1 MSNSSETHVSFSNDQ
16 QVMVL
21 QEPVTYTRGKL
32 VAEFNLID
40 EHYIHD
46 VTNDGFLE

>member
-32 VAEFNLID
+32 VAEFDLVD

-46 VTNDGFLE
+46 VTIDGFLE